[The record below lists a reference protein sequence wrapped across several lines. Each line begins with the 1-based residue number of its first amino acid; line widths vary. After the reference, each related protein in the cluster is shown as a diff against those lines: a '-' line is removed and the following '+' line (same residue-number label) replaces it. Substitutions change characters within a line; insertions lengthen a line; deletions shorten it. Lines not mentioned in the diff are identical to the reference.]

1 MRLAPFALTIF
12 QFSFRSI
19 KEQQPPA
26 PAPAQP
32 QHLLECFQFV
42 ESQAFS
48 ARSGSFFSSSIA
60 VIQFSA
66 VLSVVQHVTE

>member
-19 KEQQPPA
+19 KEQQP

>member
-48 ARSGSFFSSSIA
+48 ARSGSFFFFFYYRDSIL
-60 VIQFSA
+60 VLFSA
-66 VLSVVQHVTE
+66 LFST